1 MVEDNEIKAEVS
13 PFAIREGEIKTFDGK
28 DGYVSMNQI
37 IHKINIGHITDI
49 HFKILELVNEFEF
62 ITSRQIFQLLQ
73 WKGED
78 IKSQDKLNNKL
89 EQLVKSKILT
99 RYYFTSDEGKGIY
112 RIYCLEKMGKYLL
125 NSKEVECKWQPTDN
139 TKPVQMIKKRLAGNQ
154 TIIAYL
160 RKVKAF
166 DSYIPKPA
174 ITAKQAGKVF
184 KATGGSVK
192 LTKNKKAI
200 QFLFEVVR
208 REEDWEKKLVE
219 KMRLYQDFYDNF
231 VPGDSGFASIPQLI
245 FICEDDKH
253 MAETFKTIVVNRVEI
268 SKIKLY
274 FSTDLRQNKET
285 LDKTLTEFKL
295 DENTKKYKMQDVEVK
310 LLGIE

>member
-1 MVEDNEIKAEVS
+1 MVEDNQIKAVVS

-37 IHKINIGHITDI
+37 IHKINIGHIGDI

-73 WKGED
+73 WKGMD

-89 EQLVKSKILT
+89 DQLVKTKILT
-99 RYYFTSDEGKGIY
+99 RYYFSSEDGKGIY

-125 NSKEVECKWQPTDN
+125 NSRGIECKWQPTDN
-139 TKPVQMIKKRLAGNQ
+139 TKPVAMIKKRLAGNQ
-154 TIIAYL
+154 TLIAYL

-166 DSYIPKPA
+166 ESYVPKPA

-192 LTKNKKAI
+192 LVKNGKSI
-200 QFLFEVVR
+200 DFLFEVIR
-208 REEDWEKKLVE
+208 REEDWQKKLVD
-219 KMRLYQDFYDNF
+219 KMKLYQDFYANF
-231 VPGDSGFASIPQLI
+231 QVGDSAFMSMPQLI
-245 FICEDDKH
+245 LVCEDEKH
-253 MAETFKTIVVNRVEI
+253 MAEVFKTLVIQQIDIPQINI
-268 SKIKLY
+268 Y
-274 FSTDLRQNKET
+274 YTTDLRQNEET
-285 LDKTLTEFKL
+285 LENTLVEFVM
-295 DENTKKYKMQDVEVK
+295 DEETKKYKMKDVAVK
-310 LLGIE
+310 LLGI